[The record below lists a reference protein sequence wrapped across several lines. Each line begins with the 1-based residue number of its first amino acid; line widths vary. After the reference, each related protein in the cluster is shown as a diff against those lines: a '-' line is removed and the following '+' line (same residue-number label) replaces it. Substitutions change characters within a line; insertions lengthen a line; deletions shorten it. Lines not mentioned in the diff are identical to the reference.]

1 VTFDPAS
8 ADRSAEPADSGGACG
23 ACGADGTGEAGGSG
37 VLRGAGEAGRGGS
50 SRTREGA
57 NSRTGEGDRAG
68 TERPALARK
77 RVEWGRALRRTPV
90 SVWDDDV
97 TDWAAALTYYAMLAL
112 LPALLVTVS
121 AVGLAGRAAIDSL
134 IRNVTALLPAQSG
147 GLMEGVLRDMA
158 ARDERSTAWLL
169 AAFGTAG
176 ALWFSSSYL
185 SVFRRALHSMLG
197 VKDRRPVWRTVP
209 ATVLTAVILLATLVA
224 TVFVLM
230 LSGELARK
238 LGQFLGV
245 GGALTDAW
253 NTLRWPMLLCLS
265 AVLALL
271 LFRTGPRELRGVRNG
286 GPGGALGVLLWL
298 VASGGFALYASHVP
312 TYHRLY
318 GSLAGIVVFLVWL
331 WFSNLALLC
340 GAQFNAELAK
350 QRRARRALGPDEP
363 DEHQEHDEHGEAE
376 GPKEAGP

>member
-1 VTFDPAS
+1 MTSDPA
-8 ADRSAEPADSGGACG
+8 A
-23 ACGADGTGEAGGSG
+23 AGGSAA
-37 VLRGAGEAGRGGS
+37 RGAVRGADPGDVGTAAGDDGNSRAGRADTGTADTYEADTYEADTYEVG
-50 SRTREGA
+50 TREVGTQD
-57 NSRTGEGDRAG
+57 TGVVDAEKEAA
-68 TERPALARK
+68 PAPRK
-77 RVEWGRALRRTPV
+77 RVRWGRALRRTPV

-112 LPALLVTVS
+112 LPAMLVTVS
-121 AVGLAGRAAIDSL
+121 AVGLAGRAAIESL
-134 IRNVTALLPAQSG
+134 IRHVTELLPAQSG
-147 GLMEGVLRDMA
+147 GLMEGALRDMA
-158 ARDERSTAWLL
+158 ARDQVSAAWLL
-169 AAFGTAG
+169 AVFGTAG
-176 ALWFSSSYL
+176 SLWFSSSYL

-197 VKDRRPVWRTVP
+197 MKDRRPVWRTVP
-209 ATVLTAVILLATLVA
+209 ITVLTAVSLLATLIA

-230 LSGELARK
+230 LSGELARD

-245 GGALTDAW
+245 GRALTHAW

-265 AVLALL
+265 AVLVLL

-286 GPGGALGVLLWL
+286 GPGGVLGVLLWL
-298 VASGGFALYASHVP
+298 VASGGFALYASHVG

-350 QRRARRALGPDEP
+350 QRRARD
-363 DEHQEHDEHGEAE
+363 AE
-376 GPKEAGP
+376 D